1 MCRKYS
7 CIYRKIL
14 HGVKEETTE
23 YTATFKKKTFL
34 VYYYNMIV
42 LVVILQVIIYCN
54 PDGLVNE
61 HKVTF
66 DFSCTSCPTA
76 ETPFF
81 FRVELETLGRLTLR
95 IHIIELTNYCTYMT
109 LYMYMYMYAWKLIVI
124 PL

>member
-95 IHIIELTNYCTYMT
+95 IHIIELIYKL
-109 LYMYMYMYAWKLIVI
+109 LYIHDIVHVHVYVCMEI
-124 PL
+124 K